1 MLSCCSDSSRF
12 PACHAEDE
20 RLRLRAQYEA
30 RIKAL
35 DGKVRAVAAKER
47 RLVELEAMK
56 RKVGRG
62 AEPLSEENGGCMTG
76 WRIWW

>member
-1 MLSCCSDSSRF
+1 MKGPFQPILPRF
-12 PACHAEDE
+12 TCHAEDE

-35 DGKVRAVAAKER
+35 DGKVKAVSAKER

-56 RKVGRG
+56 RKAG
-62 AEPLSEENGGCMTG
+62 ASEPGAIARRREC
-76 WRIWW
+76 